1 MKKLAPIILFVY
13 NRLEETQLTVKS
25 LQKNFLSKES
35 DLYIFL
41 DGPKNNLDAKKIESV
56 KKYIKQ
62 IEGFKNVTI
71 FESKFNKGLAQSV
84 IDGVSKI
91 MGSYNKVIVLEDD
104 LVVSKN
110 FLNFMNESLF
120 FYENNRKIFSISGY
134 TLDLPYLDN
143 YAEDYYLGYR
153 ASSWGWGTWKHHWD
167 NIDWDIKDYSKFK
180 YNILSQIR
188 FSRGG
193 SDMPGMLRKQMS
205 GKIDSW
211 AIRWCYNQYKKDL
224 LTVFPSVSK
233 LNSIGFGDNATNTK
247 SITKFQTKIDKSN
260 KKEFLFS
267 NKIKLEKKILKQFSS
282 KFSILERLKNKLR

>member
-104 LVVSKN
+104 LVVSK
-110 FLNFMNESLF
+110 
-120 FYENNRKIFSISGY
+120 IF
-134 TLDLPYLDN
+134 
-143 YAEDYYLGYR
+143 
-153 ASSWGWGTWKHHWD
+153 
-167 NIDWDIKDYSKFK
+167 
-180 YNILSQIR
+180 
-188 FSRGG
+188 
-193 SDMPGMLRKQMS
+193 
-205 GKIDSW
+205 
-211 AIRWCYNQYKKDL
+211 
-224 LTVFPSVSK
+224 
-233 LNSIGFGDNATNTK
+233 
-247 SITKFQTKIDKSN
+247 
-260 KKEFLFS
+260 
-267 NKIKLEKKILKQFSS
+267 
-282 KFSILERLKNKLR
+282 